1 MPDMPDSPQQ
11 DTMPPD
17 PVNSMSEGSIATV
30 AMLHGLMEAG
40 ATLGEAA
47 AVVAAVIRGGQP
59 PPGTQ

>member
-1 MPDMPDSPQQ
+1 MPGMPDSPQR

-17 PVNSMSEGSIATV
+17 PVTSMDEGSIATV

-40 ATLGEAA
+40 ATLDEAA

-59 PPGTQ
+59 QAAA